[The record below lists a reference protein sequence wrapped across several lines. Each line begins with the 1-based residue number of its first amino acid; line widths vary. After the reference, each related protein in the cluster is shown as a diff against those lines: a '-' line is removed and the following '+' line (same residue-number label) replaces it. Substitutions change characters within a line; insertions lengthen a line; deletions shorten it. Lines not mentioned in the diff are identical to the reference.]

1 VLGGEKSDFSGFVGF
16 KKQKSGVKKQK
27 SGVKKQKSGV
37 LKNKKVG

>member
-1 VLGGEKSDFSGFVGF
+1 VKSPKNRGFLGF

-37 LKNKKVG
+37 RKNKKVG